1 MPKSTRK
8 TYPGYIFIDLC
19 FMAIA
24 FFTPYILNAIRKY
37 SLKEVLE
44 GTCFPKF
51 TEYCFIFILWSIY
64 IIIDFNRKRLYS
76 TSRDMTIL
84 RELSKV
90 FKSVLYASII
100 IATILFF
107 AQYKFF
113 SRFTFGGSFIL
124 LFALLGGWRTAKKMI
139 LRKLIKD
146 GFRNKSVLII
156 GTEEVGKLILEE
168 IKKHPYLGLNVIGF
182 LSEHDEG
189 FVNGVPILGKFP
201 KFAQIAQKHFVD
213 EVIFA
218 IPSSDK
224 AVPKLIKETQQLR
237 LGTRVVSECIDE
249 LFPQR
254 IAYIGIVPLLTF
266 HESTPHSSETS
277 IKRLFDIT
285 VSFFLLVLLSPLFI
299 IFAILIKC
307 DSLGPVF
314 FTQKRWGR
322 KGSVIKLYKFRTMNN
337 NADKQQTDLL
347 EQNEVKDGVV
357 FKMKK
362 DPRVTKIGQLLRR
375 YSLDELP
382 QLFNVF
388 KNDMSM
394 VGPRPLPLDQI
405 EQDDLRQFKRL
416 EIKPG
421 ITGLPQVRGR
431 SDLSFYKW
439 VRWDLWYINNWS
451 VMLDVK
457 ILFWTIPAVL
467 KGKGAY

>member
-1 MPKSTRK
+1 
-8 TYPGYIFIDLC
+8 
-19 FMAIA
+19 MAIA
-24 FFTPYILNAIRKY
+24 FFTPYVLNAIRKY

-51 TEYCFIFILWSIY
+51 TEYCSIFILWSIY
-64 IIIDFNRKRLYS
+64 ILIDFSRKRLYS
-76 TSRDMTIL
+76 TDRNMTIL

-90 FKSVLYASII
+90 FKSVLYTSII

-146 GFRNKSVLII
+146 GFRNVNVLIV
-156 GTEEVGKLILEE
+156 GTEEVGKVILEE

-189 FVNGVPILGKFP
+189 LVNGVPILGRFP
-201 KFAQIAQKHFVD
+201 KFAQVVQKHFID

-218 IPSSDK
+218 MPSSNK
-224 AVPKLIKETQQLR
+224 AVQKLIKETQKLR
-237 LGTRVVSECIDE
+237 LGTRVVSECIEE

-254 IAYIGIVPLLTF
+254 MAYIGIVPLLTF
-266 HESTPHSSETS
+266 QEITPHPSETF
-277 IKRLFDIT
+277 IKKLFDIT
-285 VSFFLLVLLSPLFI
+285 VSCFLLILLSPLFI
-299 IFAILIKC
+299 IVAILIKL
-307 DSLGPVF
+307 DSPGPVF
-314 FTQKRWGR
+314 FTQKRGGL
-322 KGSVIKLYKFRTMNN
+322 KGNIIKLYKFRTMNK
-337 NADKQQTDLL
+337 NADKQQIDLL

-362 DPRVTKIGQLLRR
+362 DPRITKIGKLLRR

-382 QLFNVF
+382 QLFNVL

-394 VGPRPLPLDQI
+394 IGPRPLPLNQI

-421 ITGLPQVRGR
+421 ITGLPQVKGR
-431 SDLSFYKW
+431 SELSFYKW

-451 VMLDVK
+451 VMLDVR
-457 ILFWTIPAVL
+457 ILLLTIPAVL